1 MEVAEAF
8 DLIARSI
15 DAGAVA
21 NGYLLCG
28 DLRGSCDELT
38 NLILRKLFPD
48 APEQIERRCHPDVI
62 YLEPEGARRSIHTDT
77 MRDVLIEPMSVT
89 AFSGG
94 WKVGVV
100 VSADRMETAAANSF
114 LKTLEEPPPK
124 TLFLLQTDAPDS
136 ILPTIVSRC
145 QRIDLPLSEGGL
157 TGEAYEAVAEI
168 FSTPGLNGVFEKAR
182 AGKRLAAILAE
193 LKGRAKDD
201 MEKDPSERG
210 DALVEDVALVRKAFY
225 KTIMGFV
232 RRFMVEDRLPRHLAF
247 RNVEAVEN
255 AFRQSEK
262 SMNDEA
268 VLCFMMD
275 RLTLP

>member
-8 DLIARSI
+8 GLIAHSI
-15 DAGAVA
+15 DVGAVA

-28 DLRGSCDELT
+28 DLHGSCDELT

-48 APEQIERRCHPDVI
+48 APEQISHRSHPDVI
-62 YLEPEGARRSIHTDT
+62 YLEPEGARRSIHTGT

-94 WKVGVV
+94 WKVGVI

-145 QRIDLPLSEGGL
+145 QRIDLPLLKGGL
-157 TGEAYEAVAEI
+157 TGEPYEEIREI
-168 FSTPGLNGVFEKAR
+168 FSSTGLNGVFEKAR

-193 LKGRAKDD
+193 LKEKAKSD
-201 MEKDPSERG
+201 MKKDLNERE
-210 DALVEDVALVRKAFY
+210 DAFVEDVALVRKAFY
-225 KTIMGFV
+225 KTIMGFM
-232 RRFMVEDRLPRHLAF
+232 RRFMIEERLPRHLAF
-247 RNVEAVEN
+247 RNVEAVED
-255 AFRQSEK
+255 AFRQSER

-268 VLCFMMD
+268 VLCYMMD

>member
-8 DLIARSI
+8 GLIAHSI
-15 DAGAVA
+15 DVGAVA

-48 APEQIERRCHPDVI
+48 ALEQIAHRSHPDVI

-77 MRDVLIEPMSVT
+77 MRDVMIAPMSVT

-94 WKVGVV
+94 WKVGIII
-100 VSADRMETAAANSF
+100 SADRMEPSAANSF

-136 ILPTIVSRC
+136 ILPTIISRC

-157 TGEAYEAVAEI
+157 TGEPYEAIKAI
-168 FSTPGLNGVFEKAR
+168 FTETGPKGVFEKAQ
-182 AGKRLAAILAE
+182 AGKHLAAILAE
-193 LKGRAKDD
+193 LKEKAKSD
-201 MEKDPSERG
+201 MKKDPNERE

-225 KTIMGFV
+225 KTIMSFV
-232 RRFMVEDRLPRHLAF
+232 RRFMIEDRLPRYQAF
-247 RNVEAVEN
+247 RNIEAVEA
-255 AFRQSEK
+255 AFRQSER

-275 RLTLP
+275 RMTLP